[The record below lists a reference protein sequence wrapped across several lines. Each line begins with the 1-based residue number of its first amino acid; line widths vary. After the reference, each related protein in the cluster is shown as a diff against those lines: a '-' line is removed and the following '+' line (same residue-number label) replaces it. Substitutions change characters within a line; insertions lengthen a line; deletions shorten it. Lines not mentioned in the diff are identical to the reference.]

1 MTMIRTDTSS
11 ESLLAPTN
19 DCSIDGCYRAAA
31 VALTQSHSLWVSPLR
46 INVCASHQGAL
57 TKEAE
62 AAGVTV
68 AVEHR
73 YW

>member
-1 MTMIRTDTSS
+1 MTMISTDVPS
-11 ESLLAPTN
+11 ESVLAVNP